1 MVTGTEMKALKTV
14 GKEDGKTSTRLVS
27 RQLGIDP
34 AYARILC
41 MNLSKGDYLDQE
53 GQHGHFQITM
63 KGKKALGWSCD
74 HLQTPSPYNGTGKV
88 QVEEF
93 HWRTFSV
100 ARAGKGLRPGAF
112 FEPGQEEAG
121 WNTMCVGNNGTVK
134 RRQ

>member
-14 GKEDGKTSTRLVS
+14 AKVDGKTSTRLVS

-34 AYARILC
+34 AYAKVLC
-41 MNLSKGDYLDQE
+41 MNLTKDDYLDQE
-53 GQHGHFQITM
+53 THGHFQITV
-63 KGKKALGWSCD
+63 KGQKALGWNSGARRT
-74 HLQTPSPYNGTGKV
+74 LSPGGGTGKA

-93 HWRTFSV
+93 HWRSFP
-100 ARAGKGLRPGAF
+100 AALAGKSCCTGVLF
-112 FEPGQEEAG
+112 KPGQEDPG